1 MNKEPN
7 STNNQMKRRD
17 FVLKTVLATGFALA
31 VLPIAYSAITTDTEG
46 IEAGDV
52 QIPVGNSK
60 IPGYRAM
67 PKGKGPFPVLIIC
80 HEVFGVHEYIRD
92 LCRRFAK
99 LGFFAIAPD
108 LYYRQGDVTKIKEIP
123 DIISKVVS
131 KVTTKQVNG
140 DLDATVKYV
149 KSTKYADL
157 SKLSVT
163 GFCWGGRAAW
173 LYAAHNPKIKSAIA
187 WYGPLVGTSPN
198 QPEAPVDI
206 ATSLKVPVLGLYGGK
221 DTHITQEHVTQME
234 NALEKGKSGS
244 KIIVFPDAEHG
255 FFADY
260 RPSYNK
266 MASEEGLRQM
276 LDWIKSH

>member
-1 MNKEPN
+1 MDNE
-7 STNNQMKRRD
+7 SDLSSNQINRRD
-17 FVLKTVLATGFALA
+17 FVLKTVFATGFALA
-31 VLPIAYSAITTDTEG
+31 VLPVAYSAIMTDTEG
-46 IEAGDV
+46 IEVLDV
-52 QIPVGNSK
+52 QIPAGK
-60 IPGYRAM
+60 IKISAYQAM

-80 HEVFGVHEYIRD
+80 HEVFGVHEFIRD

-108 LYYRQGDVTKIKEIP
+108 LYYRQGDATKIKEIP
-123 DIISKVVS
+123 EIISKIVS

-140 DLDATVKYV
+140 DLDATVEYV
-149 KSTKYADL
+149 KSTKHADI

-163 GFCWGGRAAW
+163 GFCWGGRATW

-206 ATSLKVPVLGLYGGK
+206 AASLKVPVLGLYGGK
-221 DTHITQEHVTQME
+221 DTHITQENVAQME
-234 NALEKGKSGS
+234 KSLEKGKSGS
-244 KIIVFPDAEHG
+244 KIIVYPDAEHG

-260 RPSYNK
+260 RSSYNK
-266 MASEEGLRQM
+266 MASDEALRQM
-276 LDWIKSH
+276 LDWIKNH